1 MSRKTNLAEALQK
14 RVEQKPQTRTG
25 TRGTEATIGRE
36 GKKTV
41 AGWYPIEVSNQ
52 LKMIGLT
59 NGGKTLQDLL
69 TEALNDL
76 FTKYGKSPIA

>member
-1 MSRKTNLAEALQK
+1 MRKTNLAEAMK
-14 RVEQKPQTRTG
+14 RVEKPQTRRASHG
-25 TRGTEATIGRE
+25 AEPTIGRE
-36 GKKTV
+36 GKKTI

-59 NGGKTLQDLL
+59 NGGKTVQDLL